1 MRSKRVISWGQG
13 TQHYYP
19 YGAMLKLFASME
31 ASVKIAGGTYDA
43 GKTYGLVAYMHFLA
57 LKYPGARMTFV
68 HRSLNRVYRNIIPT
82 YEKFLGYKP
91 PSREDNPEGREVTRF
106 GGERPEFF
114 EYGNGTRIYANGLD
128 KPQNLLSD
136 FFDAGFVNQCELL
149 PFEAWDELTARVSE
163 RAGIMPIAYLV
174 GDCNP
179 SVPNHWIRQ
188 QAKEGKLEFYRMS
201 FLDNPEIIEQGSP
214 ELSEFKIEF
223 RNDPDP
229 KLLKKIEHLFTRSGE
244 RRVEKLKNLEGL
256 RFKRGFLGLWASGE
270 DLVFEGFDP
279 EIHILDK
286 TSASI
291 MPNWPRY
298 LSVDWGYR
306 DAASVIWWAHAPDD
320 RLYAYKE
327 IYKTGVIKPDLI
339 ELIKD
344 NCDRDDKIRYAA
356 VDSADQ
362 DGVAQL
368 KLANFRV
375 NEPPK
380 DKVAQIQAV
389 QKRLKV
395 DETGQPAIFFLR
407 DRLVHPPDEALKDK
421 YLPVEVTDEF
431 LGLSYSEKRTGNPQK
446 DDAETDGEKHGID
459 GTSYLVR
466 TLEKGAR
473 GIGSGRVIHG
483 SVKMR

>member
-1 MRSKRVISWGQG
+1 MQRQRVISWGQG
-13 TQHYYP
+13 AQHYYP
-19 YGAMLKLFASME
+19 YGAMLKLFASMD

-57 LKYPGARMTFV
+57 LKYAGARMTFV

-91 PSREDNPEGREVTRF
+91 PSRDDNPEGRDVTRF

-114 EYGNGTRIYANGLD
+114 EYPNGTRIYMNGLD

-136 FFDAGFVNQCELL
+136 FFDAGFVNQAELL
-149 PFEAWDELTARVSE
+149 PFAAWDELTARVSE
-163 RAGIMPIAYLV
+163 RAGVMPVAYLV

-201 FLDNPEIIEQGSP
+201 FLDNPEIIKQGSP
-214 ELSEFKIEF
+214 ELAEFKRAF

-279 EIHILDK
+279 EIHIVD
-286 TSASI
+286 TTI

-339 ELIKD
+339 RLIKE
-344 NCDRDDKIRYAA
+344 NCDPYEDRIRYAA

-362 DGVAQL
+362 DGVEQL
-368 KLANFRV
+368 RRAGFRV
-375 NEPPK
+375 NEPKK
-380 DKVAQIQAV
+380 DKVAQIQVV

-407 DRLVHPPDEALKDK
+407 DRLVHPPDEALKEQ

-466 TLEKGAR
+466 TLEKGPR

>member
-1 MRSKRVISWGQG
+1 M
-13 TQHYYP
+13 YYAYKFTP
-19 YGAMLKLFASME
+19 GEFSVYGRMHDLWVDP

-43 GKTYGLVAYMHFLA
+43 GKTFSLCAYMDALA
-57 LKYPGARMTFV
+57 MEFPGARMTFV
-68 HRSLNRVYRNIIPT
+68 HRSLSRVYRNILPT
-82 YEKFLGYKP
+82 YYKYLGYTP
-91 PSREDNPEGREVTRF
+91 TSRDAPNPTFVTRF
-106 GGERPEFF
+106 GGEKPEFF
-114 EYGNGTRIYANGLD
+114 EYRNGTRIYVNGVD

-136 FFDAGFVNQCELL
+136 FFDAAFVNQCELL
-149 PFEAWDELTARVSE
+149 PFDAWDELTGRVTE
-163 RAGIMPIAYLV
+163 RAGVMPIAQLV

-179 SVPNHWIRQ
+179 SIPNHWIRQ
-188 QAKEGKLEFYRMS
+188 QAKEKKLAYFSLS
-201 FLDNPEIIEQGSP
+201 FLDNPEIIDQTDP
-214 ELSEFKIEF
+214 KLAEFKRAFE
-223 RNDPDP
+223 NNPDP
-229 KLLKKIEHLFTRSGE
+229 KLLKKIEHLFTESGF

-256 RFKRGFLGLWASGE
+256 RFKRGFLGVWGSGE
-270 DLVFEGFDP
+270 DLVFEGFNP
-279 EIHILDK
+279 EIHIVD
-286 TSASI
+286 TTI

-344 NCDRDDKIRYAA
+344 NCDKNYDRIRYAA

-368 KLANFRV
+368 KLAGFRV

-380 DKVAQIQAV
+380 DRVAQIQAV

-395 DETGQPAIFFLR
+395 DETGQPGIFFLR
-407 DRLVHPPDEALKDK
+407 DRLVHPPDETLKEK

-466 TLEKGAR
+466 TLEKGSG

>member
-1 MRSKRVISWGQG
+1 MR
-13 TQHYYP
+13 
-19 YGAMLKLFASME
+19 KLFASMD

-57 LKYPGARMTFV
+57 LRYAGARMTFV

-91 PSREDNPEGREVTRF
+91 PSREDNPQGRDVTRF

-114 EYGNGTRIYANGLD
+114 EYPNGTRIYMNGLD

-136 FFDAGFVNQCELL
+136 FFDAGFVNQAELL
-149 PFEAWDELTARVSE
+149 PFAAWDELTARVSE
-163 RAGIMPIAYLV
+163 RAGVMPVAYLV

-214 ELSEFKIEF
+214 ELTEFKRAF

-279 EIHILDK
+279 ETHIVD
-286 TSASI
+286 TTI

-339 ELIKD
+339 KLIKD
-344 NCDRDDKIRYAA
+344 NCDKNYDRIRYAA

-362 DGVAQL
+362 DGVEQL
-368 KLANFRV
+368 RRAGFRV

-380 DKVAQIQAV
+380 DKVAQIQVV

-395 DETGQPAIFFLR
+395 DETGQPGIFFLR
-407 DRLVHPPDEALKDK
+407 DRLVHPPDEALKEK

-431 LGLSYSEKRTGNPQK
+431 LSLSYSEKRTGNPQK

-466 TLEKGAR
+466 TLEKGPR